1 MINLLRIERVKRTRS
16 RKIPFLPRIGLVVE
30 VAGRRVSYRQAP
42 IFETIL
48 NLLERGATKSNFDKI
63 VMEQLYEISL
73 PSLIRRKTVNVKA
86 KTISEHPRRL
96 KK

>member
-1 MINLLRIERVKRTRS
+1 MINLLRIERVKKTRTR
-16 RKIPFLPRIGLVVE
+16 KLPFLPRFGIVVD
-30 VAGRRVSYRQAP
+30 VAGRRLSYRQAP

-73 PSLIRRKTVNVKA
+73 PSLIRRKTVNVQA
-86 KTISEHPRRL
+86 KTISERPKKL